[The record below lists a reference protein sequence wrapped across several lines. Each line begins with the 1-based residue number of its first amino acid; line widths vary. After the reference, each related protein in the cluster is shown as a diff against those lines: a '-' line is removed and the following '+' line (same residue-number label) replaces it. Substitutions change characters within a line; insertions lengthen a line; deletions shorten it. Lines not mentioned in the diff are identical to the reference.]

1 MKTCRE
7 RGKIVGDGGEMGA
20 HDGETGR
27 NGGKTGRNSVTVP
40 YKMGGGD
47 KGMKIIPTADTAISQ
62 GLKGPLS
69 AGAPP
74 SPLPP
79 PLLPLSLTNN
89 AKTWQ
94 PTHAHEQQFP
104 IRERQPSYWLAPAM
118 SEDWRPPQ
126 EKCRHEWSLF
136 AAEKKDNTTKQ
147 HNTTQQ
153 HNTIQHLHMLCLCH
167 CWHCLTDKNAF
178 VL

>member
-20 HDGETGR
+20 HDDETGR

-104 IRERQPSYWLAPAM
+104 IRERQPSYWLGTSHVWGLTATARKVQTWM
-118 SEDWRPPQ
+118 ESVCSWEERQ
-126 EKCRHEWSLF
+126 HNK
-136 AAEKKDNTTKQ
+136 TTQ
-147 HNTTQQ
+147 HNNTTQF
-153 HNTIQHLHMLCLCH
+153 NTYTCCACVIV
-167 CWHCLTDKNAF
+167 DI
-178 VL
+178 V